1 VSEVLEAVVVR
12 HLPSDAMQSIARA
25 DSTFQTERMT
35 TIPLDGLS
43 LVYQA
48 TPNRRNFGDKGETL
62 AAILSQLCEEAV
74 LVRYDSGTC
83 YRYSAL
89 YRGGKLVHQYTLA
102 DELWIP
108 LDSEGNPVRNRS
120 ARCEQ

>member
-1 VSEVLEAVVVR
+1 
-12 HLPSDAMQSIARA
+12 
-25 DSTFQTERMT
+25 
-35 TIPLDGLS
+35 
-43 LVYQA
+43 
-48 TPNRRNFGDKGETL
+48 PNRRNFGEKGDTL

-108 LDSEGNPVRNRS
+108 LDSEGNPVLAERAGHS
-120 ARCEQ
+120 HEQQPGLEYETLKNAVQLGLEEVGYKDWHGFLAVISQL